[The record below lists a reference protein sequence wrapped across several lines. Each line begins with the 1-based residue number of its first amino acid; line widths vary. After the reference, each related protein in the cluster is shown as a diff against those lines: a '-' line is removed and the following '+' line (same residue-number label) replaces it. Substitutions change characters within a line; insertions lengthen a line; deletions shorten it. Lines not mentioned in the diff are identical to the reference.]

1 MAIHHKPAHPAVRH
15 GHAAGAAH
23 GPGGAGV
30 GTSHAAGHH
39 TGQTGAHAKAAP
51 RAAAPGVM
59 SPVGLVR
66 HAKAEHELLLMP
78 GHYYFGREPGS
89 IRTLLGS
96 CVALT
101 LWHPKR
107 RIGGMCHY
115 LLPERQRNATQ
126 PPDGR
131 FGNEAIA
138 LLIEQITRAGTQ
150 PTEYEVHLYGGA
162 DTLPDHLTHK
172 TQVGVRN
179 IELGWTLVDRH
190 GFQLVGVDVGDNVPR
205 TVRLDMRSGEVTMR
219 RSER

>member
-1 MAIHHKPAHPAVRH
+1 MAIHHKPAHPATRH
-15 GHAAGAAH
+15 GHAPTPSHGHSAGH
-23 GPGGAGV
+23 GAG
-30 GTSHAAGHH
+30 
-39 TGQTGAHAKAAP
+39 HAKAAP
-51 RAAAPGVM
+51 RPGALGAAAI
-59 SPVGLVR
+59 PVGLVR

-78 GHYYFGREPGS
+78 GQLYFGREPGS

-101 LWHPKR
+101 LWHPQR

-115 LLPERQRNATQ
+115 LLPERQRGTAQ

-138 LLIEQITRAGTQ
+138 LLVEQITRAGTQ

-162 DTLPDHLTHK
+162 DTLPEHLAHK

>member
-1 MAIHHKPAHPAVRH
+1 MATHHKPAHPVIRH
-15 GHAAGAAH
+15 PPTG
-23 GPGGAGV
+23 GGAPGQ
-30 GTSHAAGHH
+30 GGHTGSHA
-39 TGQTGAHAKAAP
+39 KPLP
-51 RAAAPGVM
+51 RPGSPAPGSM
-59 SPVGLVR
+59 SPIGLVR
-66 HAKAEHELLLMP
+66 HAKPEHELLLMP
-78 GHYYFGREPGS
+78 GQFYFGREPGS

-101 LWHPKR
+101 LWHPQR

-115 LLPERQRNATQ
+115 LLPERQRSAAQ

-131 FGNEAIA
+131 FGTEAIA
-138 LLIEQITRAGTQ
+138 LLVDQLTRAGTR
-150 PTEYEVHLYGGA
+150 TADYEVHLYGGA

-179 IELGWTLVDRH
+179 IELGWTLVDKH

-219 RSER
+219 RAER